1 MFCIFWDNVNVL
13 TEVDRYLAN
22 PFQYHNSDTFE
33 LFLIALGNSY
43 VCNTMFYH
51 CSEKD
56 TWTTNITNPGKHCTK
71 TLYFAMTDKDHVD
84 LILNTEYQR
93 VESER

>member
-56 TWTTNITNPGKHCTK
+56 TWTTNITNPGKHYTK
-71 TLYFAMTDKDHVD
+71 TLYFAMTDKHHIE
-84 LILNTEYQR
+84 LILNTGGQT
-93 VESER
+93 VE